1 MSSTTPHGAQR
12 IEAESEGPAPLC
24 AAWGEAVALMCEP
37 TPAPALSAQA
47 RESLKGLAAR
57 EAFLG
62 YFAPA
67 PSPIAPTPST
77 APTTAP
83 TAAPTTTAQ
92 SSAVDHPAHYHPG
105 AYEAIEVIAL
115 WGLDFW
121 AGNAA
126 KYIARAGR
134 KGGAEMRCQD
144 LSKALWYVR
153 DARAR
158 ERHDL
163 PAPRYI
169 EAGAAFGAYSPG
181 RVAAAWGLS
190 EALTGA
196 LYAIAAGELYEAEQ
210 GLRAELDARGA
221 GG

>member
-62 YFAPA
+62 YLA
-67 PSPIAPTPST
+67 PSPSPLAPT
-77 APTTAP
+77 PTTAP
-83 TAAPTTTAQ
+83 TTAPTTTAQ
-92 SSAVDHPAHYHPG
+92 SSAVEHPAHYHPG

-134 KGGAEMRCQD
+134 KGGAEMRRQD

>member
-62 YFAPA
+62 YLA
-67 PSPIAPTPST
+67 PSPSPLAPT
-77 APTTAP
+77 PTTAP
-83 TAAPTTTAQ
+83 TTAPTTTAQ

-134 KGGAEMRCQD
+134 KGGAEMRRQD
-144 LSKALWYVR
+144 LAKALWYVR

-196 LYAIAAGELYEAEQ
+196 LYALAAGELYEAEQ
-210 GLRAELDARGA
+210 GLRAELDARGV

>member
-37 TPAPALSAQA
+37 APAPALSAQA

-57 EAFLG
+57 EAFLS
-62 YFAPA
+62 YLA
-67 PSPIAPTPST
+67 PSPSPSPLAPAQPP
-77 APTTAP
+77 ATT
-83 TAAPTTTAQ
+83 PTTTAQ
-92 SSAVDHPAHYHPG
+92 SAAVEHPSHYHPG

-134 KGGAEMRCQD
+134 KGGAEMRRQD
-144 LSKALWYVR
+144 LGKALWYVR

-196 LYAIAAGELYEAEQ
+196 LYALAAGELYEAER
-210 GLRAELDARGA
+210 GLKVELDARGV

>member
-37 TPAPALSAQA
+37 VPAQRAQTL
-47 RESLKGLAAR
+47 EGLKGLAAR

-62 YFAPA
+62 YLA
-67 PSPIAPTPST
+67 PSPSPRAPTP
-77 APTTAP
+77 TT
-83 TAAPTTTAQ
+83 APTTTAQ

-105 AYEAIEVIAL
+105 AYEAIEVIAA

-134 KGGAEMRCQD
+134 KGGAEMRRQD
-144 LSKALWYVR
+144 LAKALWYVR

-190 EALTGA
+190 EALKGA
-196 LYAIAAGELYEAEQ
+196 LYALAAGELDEAER
-210 GLRAELDARGA
+210 GLRVELDARGV

>member
-37 TPAPALSAQA
+37 APAPAPSLSAQTL
-47 RESLKGLAAR
+47 EGLKGLAAR

-67 PSPIAPTPST
+67 PSPIAPTP
-77 APTTAP
+77 

-92 SSAVDHPAHYHPG
+92 SAAVDHPAHYHPG
-105 AYEAIEVIAL
+105 AYEAIEVIAA

-134 KGGAEMRCQD
+134 KGGAEMRRQD
-144 LSKALWYVR
+144 LAKALWYVR

-169 EAGAAFGAYSPG
+169 EAGAAFGVYSPG

-190 EALTGA
+190 EALAGA
-196 LYAIAAGELYEAEQ
+196 LYGLAAGELDEAER
-210 GLRAELDARGA
+210 GLRAELDARGV

>member
-1 MSSTTPHGAQR
+1 MSSTTQHGAQR

-24 AAWGEAVALMCEP
+24 AAWGEAVAVMCEP
-37 TPAPALSAQA
+37 APAPALSAQA

-62 YFAPA
+62 YLAPS
-67 PSPIAPTPST
+67 PSPIAPT
-77 APTTAP
+77 
-83 TAAPTTTAQ
+83 TTTTPAQ
-92 SSAVDHPAHYHPG
+92 SAAVNHPAHYHPG

-121 AGNAA
+121 AGNAV

-134 KGGAEMRCQD
+134 KGGAEMMRQD
-144 LSKALWYVR
+144 LAKALWYVR

-158 ERHDL
+158 ELHDL

-169 EAGAAFGAYSPG
+169 EAGAAFGAYSPA

-196 LYAIAAGELYEAEQ
+196 LYAIAAGELYEAER
-210 GLRAELDARGA
+210 GLRAELDARGV

>member
-37 TPAPALSAQA
+37 APAPAPSLSAQTL
-47 RESLKGLAAR
+47 EGLKGLAAR

-67 PSPIAPTPST
+67 PSPIAPTP
-77 APTTAP
+77 

-92 SSAVDHPAHYHPG
+92 SAAVDHPAHYHPG
-105 AYEAIEVIAL
+105 AYEAIEVIAA

-134 KGGAEMRCQD
+134 KGGAEMRRQD

-190 EALTGA
+190 DALTGA
-196 LYAIAAGELYEAEQ
+196 LYALAAGELYEAER
-210 GLRAELDARGA
+210 GLKVELDARGV